1 MKFPRP
7 LISFD
12 WAIKRLLRQK
22 ANYSI
27 LEGFLSELFRFDVMI
42 QNILESQSQQE
53 DAADKYNC
61 VDILCESADQELILV
76 ELQYNSENDYFHR
89 MLYGTSKLICDHIN
103 LKDDYDKVKK
113 VYSVNIV
120 YFELG
125 QGDDYVYYGKNEFKG
140 IHTNTILQV
149 NAKQRE
155 MYHKTEVHQIYPE
168 YYIIRVN
175 KFDDIAK
182 DTLDEWIYYL
192 KNNSLPEHYKAKGL
206 QKVAE
211 QLRVDNMT
219 EQEKINYNAHCKE
232 LAIRSNEIETA
243 VLEGFD
249 KGVDVGFDKGIS
261 LGVEKTKLE
270 GIKKALIRK
279 KLTLEEIAED
289 FEVTLDFVLK
299 TKADFNL

>member
-1 MKFPRP
+1 MKHPRP

-27 LEGFLSELFRFDVMI
+27 LEGFLSELFRFDVII
-42 QNILESQSQQE
+42 QNIIESQGQQT
-53 DAADKYNC
+53 DPADKYNC
-61 VDILCESADQELILV
+61 VDILCESAEQELILV

-103 LKDDYDKVKK
+103 LIDDYDKVKK

-155 MYHKTEVHQIYPE
+155 LYHKSEVYQIYPE

-175 KFDDIAK
+175 KFNDIAK

-192 KNNSLPEHYKAKGL
+192 KNNSLPEHYQAKGL

-211 QLRVDNMT
+211 QLRVDNMS
-219 EQEKINYNAHCKE
+219 EQEKNNYNAHCKE

-249 KGVDVGFDKGIS
+249 KGIVIGFDKGI
-261 LGVEKTKLE
+261 E
-270 GIKKALIRK
+270 KKAIETAENCLKEGFSIEITAK
-279 KLTLEEIAED
+279 IANLSKIQVQEIAKR
-289 FEVTLDFVLK
+289 LGL
-299 TKADFNL
+299 